1 MTAPEGVRELLV
13 GRSSGRAHQERIVW
27 RVVFPE
33 GEESA
38 DVLLQDKDCLALLGV
53 VLALGLLL
61 LGLAEEGALFIGIE
75 HSEFRHDV

>member
-1 MTAPEGVRELLV
+1 M
-13 GRSSGRAHQERIVW
+13 
-27 RVVFPE
+27 FPE